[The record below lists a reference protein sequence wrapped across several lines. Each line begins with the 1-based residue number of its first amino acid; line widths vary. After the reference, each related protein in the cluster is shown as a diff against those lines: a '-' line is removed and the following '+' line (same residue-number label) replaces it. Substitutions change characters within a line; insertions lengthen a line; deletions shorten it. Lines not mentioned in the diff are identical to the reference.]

1 LTYVNAATQFWF
13 DLATKSMRFARKC
26 ARRKRRFAPT
36 LRLRNLQDVACAL
49 AHLDRGADPALRA
62 FKNGSRHDVADRI
75 FAPLKP
81 QLFAL
86 RLEAEQQCAA
96 RCMLAAVPVFLF
108 GVWGSSKPPSRS
120 PAAVRNALFEA
131 PTVRSG

>member
-1 LTYVNAATQFWF
+1 MLTPRHSFGSISQRIDAFCPEMRAAQTTICADAALTQ
-13 DLATKSMRFARKC
+13 S
-26 ARRKRRFAPT
+26 ARRR
-36 LRLRNLQDVACAL
+36 VAL

-62 FKNGSRHDVADRI
+62 FKNGSRHDIADRI
-75 FAPLKP
+75 FAPSKP